1 MTGKSKGTDF
11 SRIKPSRDDGD
22 SPSMAPRDHEGRRA
36 LFTEDSKAPELAATG
51 SVLISC
57 GDCGEETVLSAEYG
71 AQARAAVAAP
81 AIPQARARFMDEV
94 PSLRQAHLGERADP
108 AALAGLPGARTIR
121 KGWPT
126 LAWAG
131 RGWRCRRR
139 FRRECV
145 DGCVCVR
152 VACRPPR

>member
-57 GDCGEETVLSAEYG
+57 GDCGEDTVLSAG
-71 AQARAAVAAP
+71 TALKHAL
-81 AIPQARARFMDEV
+81 
-94 PSLRQAHLGERADP
+94 PSLHLPFLKREHGSWMKCP
-108 AALAGLPGARTIR
+108 ACGKHTWVSVQIRLP
-121 KGWPT
+121 
-126 LAWAG
+126 
-131 RGWRCRRR
+131 
-139 FRRECV
+139 
-145 DGCVCVR
+145 
-152 VACRPPR
+152 